1 MLELLHVMLTDT
13 APKYCAVAGHGR
25 PIVDNSPPRRM
36 EAAAV
41 SVRRV
46 VYTENIVE
54 DDRAICIP
62 PQHLNNV

>member
-1 MLELLHVMLTDT
+1 MLTDT
-13 APKYCAVAGHGR
+13 APVIGAVAGHGR
-25 PIVDNSPPRRM
+25 PIVDNSPAQRM

-54 DDRAICIP
+54 DDRATCIP